1 MDFQTPPEICKYMVS
16 LIPNGCKTI
25 LEPTPGK
32 GNIVKELSN
41 YNVTA
46 PEDFFKLNTFYKFDC
61 IVMNPPFTP
70 MKLGYKILYECMFM
84 SNNIIALM
92 PWLVLINS
100 TKRTN
105 DIVNFGLK
113 SITHLPRNVFK
124 GSRVQTCILQ
134 MAKGYK
140 GDIIFKNYEQ
150 LER

>member
-1 MDFQTPPEICKYMVS
+1 MNFQTPPEICKYMVS
-16 LIPNGCKTI
+16 LVPNGCKTI
-25 LEPTPGK
+25 LEPTPGE
-32 GNIVKELSN
+32 GNIVKELGN

-46 PEDFFKLNTFYKFDC
+46 PEDFFQLSSSIFDC

-70 MKLGYKILYECMFM
+70 MKLGYKILYRCMEM

-100 TKRTN
+100 TKRTS
-105 DIVNFGLK
+105 DIINFGLK

-134 MAKGYK
+134 MQKGYF
-140 GDIIFKNYEQ
+140 GDISFKNY
-150 LER
+150 LKL